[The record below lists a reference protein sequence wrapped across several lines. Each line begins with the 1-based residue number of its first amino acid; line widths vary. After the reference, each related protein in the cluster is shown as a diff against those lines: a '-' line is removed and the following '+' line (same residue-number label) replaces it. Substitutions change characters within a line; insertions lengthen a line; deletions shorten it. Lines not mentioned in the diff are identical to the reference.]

1 MQNFAQNPNLK
12 SEVGAAIL
20 IFGVF
25 ARIVAYAYCE
35 GVAQG
40 FPLQLKVHRNSLHFN
55 ILKRHP
61 QMRATG

>member
-1 MQNFAQNPNLK
+1 MQNFTQNPNLK

-35 GVAQG
+35 GVY
-40 FPLQLKVHRNSLHFN
+40 KVFRYN
-55 ILKRHP
+55 
-61 QMRATG
+61 